1 MHDADRRAFLKKL
14 AATTAYAAPVVR
26 TLAAP
31 DPAAGQALSK
41 KGGNGGGK
49 GMGKGKSDWAM
60 NMEMRQS
67 EWAMS
72 MNLDRTFPEAP
83 WSRDD

>member
-41 KGGNGGGK
+41 KGGNGGGD

-60 NMEMRQS
+60 DMDMGKS
-67 EWAMS
+67 DWAMN
-72 MNLDRTFPEAP
+72 MGFDRTLPEAP
-83 WSRDD
+83 WSRED

>member
-31 DPAAGQALSK
+31 DPAQGQALSK
-41 KGGNGGGK
+41 KGGDEGGNG
-49 GMGKGKSDWAM
+49 MGKSDWAM
-60 NMEMRQS
+60 NMEMGKS
-67 EWAMS
+67 DWAMD
-72 MNLDRTFPEAP
+72 MGLDRTFPEAP